1 MIFQLA
7 TQIAHTYNL
16 LGGGGRHPYT
26 HAHILLI
33 ETFLVAIFNPGNA
46 KFELG
51 DHDLVLGPIFI
62 TTRINPIFF
71 GTLSTMVPGIS
82 YTLP

>member
-1 MIFQLA
+1 MEAF
-7 TQIAHTYNL
+7 
-16 LGGGGRHPYT
+16 LG
-26 HAHILLI
+26 
-33 ETFLVAIFNPGNA
+33 AIFNPGNA

-71 GTLSTMVPGIS
+71 GTLYHGTRD
-82 YTLP
+82 